1 MFLFILLLFLFR
13 PIFRVVIFKPF
24 FFWVKGLRIMFG
36 LVLFLVGLLLL
47 LFGLIFIVVTLSPF
61 FWLIKGLRIMFG
73 GLELFLE

>member
-1 MFLFILLLFLFR
+1 
-13 PIFRVVIFKPF
+13 
-24 FFWVKGLRIMFG
+24 MFG

-73 GLELFLE
+73 GLELFLEWCYIHNIFKKNRIQQLVIGG